1 MTRMPLFP
9 RSTLE
14 VKLEEPVAFRRFTYS
29 LAETAI
35 VTGVAIRLYRALVL
49 SRPDGGWVY
58 WGVVWSLGTIFFLG
72 MLTAHLA
79 HYPKRRWLWRAPVF
93 AVVAVAAEMVVSLLL
108 IAVGRERWGSVRA
121 EWGDWPG
128 MAANALLYR
137 GLTVCVWALV
147 LAGAVWIV
155 RRLLR

>member
-1 MTRMPLFP
+1 MPLFP

-14 VKLEEPVAFRRFTYS
+14 MKLEEPPAFRRFTHS

-35 VTGVAIRLYRALVL
+35 VTGIAVRLYRSLVL
-49 SRPDGGWVY
+49 SHPDGGWLY
-58 WGVVWSLGTIFFLG
+58 WGVVWSAGTIFFLG

-93 AVVAVAAEMVVSLLL
+93 AVAAVAAEMAVSLLL
-108 IAVGRERWGSVRA
+108 IALRRERWGSVRA

-137 GLTVCVWALV
+137 GLTVCVWAAV
-147 LAGAVWIV
+147 LAAAVWIV
-155 RRLLR
+155 RRQLIK